1 MDQSTVN
8 CYRQHSEKLKLVA
21 KLVFTT
27 QSQLMLLNLKSRDAR
42 IFFLYGGFGLRLSDR
57 QNFQFFRL
65 QGTSTVKILSV
76 GSGQHVMVNSY

>member
-42 IFFLYGGFGLRLSDR
+42 IFFLYGGFGLQPSDR

-76 GSGQHVMVNSY
+76 GSG